1 MRMTVKLGGS
11 ILEEAS
17 IRSAIL
23 AQVSGIAASGHEVI
37 LVHGG
42 GKSLS
47 RRLSQM
53 QIESRF
59 IEGLRVTDA
68 ETLSAAVMV
77 LAGEV
82 NKKIVSEMN
91 HSGACAVGICGADA
105 GAVRCV
111 RLSDLPNSPE
121 GIGFVGKPSGVNR
134 SFFDGAFD
142 AGWVPVVSS
151 IALGPDGQLYNVNAD
166 QMASACASGA
176 GCSSLVYLTDVEGVK
191 DENGSVL
198 RDLKES
204 DITDMR
210 ERGIIKGGML
220 PKTSSCLEALA
231 AGVRDALI
239 LPGSEPDILMK
250 FINGKLTEGT
260 HIHGNR

>member
-1 MRMTVKLGGS
+1 MRITVKLGGS

-17 IRSAIL
+17 IRGAIL
-23 AQVSGIAASGHEVI
+23 AQVSGIASLGHEVI

-42 GKSLS
+42 GKSLN

-59 IEGLRVTDA
+59 IDGLRVTDA
-68 ETLSAAVMV
+68 ETLQAAVMV

-91 HSGACAVGICGADA
+91 RSDACALGICGADA

-111 RLSDLPNSPE
+111 RLSELPDSPA
-121 GIGFVGKPSGVNR
+121 GIGYVGKPSVVNR
-134 SFFDGAFD
+134 SFFDSALG
-142 AGWVPVVSS
+142 AGWIPVVSS

-176 GCSSLVYLTDVEGVK
+176 GCASLVYLTDVTGVK

-198 RDLKES
+198 RDLTES
-204 DITDMR
+204 DIADLR
-210 ERGIIKGGML
+210 SRGIVKGGML

-239 LPGSEPDILMK
+239 LPGAEPDILMN
-250 FINGKLTEGT
+250 FINGTLTEGT